1 MDTRIG
7 TALSYIL
14 SEVLRDYPKN
24 SIAKSIGCSPATMT
38 RYLKGT
44 RVFSIDHLE
53 KLSLFLGKKAYHY
66 FEELFN
72 DIWKFTV
79 KEKISKVKE
88 LLEKSIEYNQ
98 IDLIHKI
105 VDDYLLEKGG
115 YLVELYNVGET
126 LFAKNKYKE
135 AQLFYDIVI
144 ENHTDR
150 TDPILAM
157 SYYKK
162 FLIVRNDGL
171 DIALEA
177 SLTLSEH
184 IKNIEVPT
192 MFEAYIKIFNVFYV
206 LEKWDNLLKCSQKVA
221 DSIECSEK
229 IDVSLYVGCLV
240 YIAIAC
246 RHKGDYQKAR
256 EIINQY
262 ENFGGKYSIW
272 AGANRLVVDIEAG
285 EKQKV
290 RELEAYVTK
299 HREEAPKH
307 LEYILHEYVAT
318 RNYSEMD
325 RIFKKFNDCFLL
337 LESLSDPINQKRLS
351 KLYYYQACYFM
362 GINEVEKSFICITKA
377 INIAQ
382 NIKISNQLTIYTRF
396 LINYIHR
403 VNAPTKNKLVNQ
415 I

>member
-1 MDTRIG
+1 MGTRSN
-7 TALSYIL
+7 TALSYIF

-24 SIAKSIGCSPATMT
+24 FIAKSIGCSPATMT
-38 RYLKGT
+38 RYLNGT
-44 RVFSIDHLE
+44 RVFSIAHLE
-53 KLSLFLGKKAYHY
+53 KLSQFLGKKACHY

-79 KEKISKVKE
+79 KEKITKVKE
-88 LLEKSIEYNQ
+88 LLEKSSEYNQ
-98 IDLIHKI
+98 FDLIHKI
-105 VDDYLLEKGG
+105 INDHLLEKGG
-115 YLVELYNVGET
+115 YLAEIYDVAET
-126 LFAKNKYKE
+126 LFAKNKFKE
-135 AQLFYDIVI
+135 AQFFYDIVI

-162 FLIVRNDGL
+162 FLIVRNEGL

-177 SLTLSEH
+177 SLKLSEH

-206 LEKWDNLLKCSQKVA
+206 LEKWDNLLKYSQKIA
-221 DSIECSEK
+221 NSIECSEK
-229 IDVSLYVGCLV
+229 IDVGLYVGCLV

-262 ENFGGKYSIW
+262 ETFGGKYAIW

-285 EKQKV
+285 EKKKV

-307 LEYILHEYVAT
+307 LEYILHEYAAT
-318 RNYSEMD
+318 LNYSEMD
-325 RIFKKFNDCFLL
+325 RIFKKFHDCFLL
-337 LESLSDPINQKRLS
+337 LESLPDPINQKRLS

-362 GINEVEKSFICITKA
+362 GINEVENSFICITKA

-382 NIKISNQLTIYTRF
+382 NIKVSNQLTIYTRF
-396 LINYIHR
+396 LVNHIYR
-403 VNAPTKNKLVNQ
+403 VSVPTKNKLLNQ